1 MKTEGAALG
10 PVCKGYED
18 SRDTV
23 SYFNASNMSANM
35 GDGSEEYS
43 NTSLAIDYM
52 AWDLLGRVRTNLE

>member
-1 MKTEGAALG
+1 MGASLG

-18 SRDTV
+18 SRDAV
-23 SYFNASNMSANM
+23 SYFNVSNMSANM

-52 AWDLLGRVRTNLE
+52 EWDLLGSVRTNLE